1 MSILLY
7 KKWSKKVEILARGLI
22 WVLIEYPKT
31 LPPRA
36 PPKVRARAPK
46 GSPTEVEAGGLSTI
60 SQNIKWYVNSSVF
73 NIEDFKNDLHL
84 LLLHPHI
91 PPPRV
96 PMSLRTGAPKG
107 CPWGGGGEGGWI
119 LFQKISNDISILG
132 FAIMISICFK
142 GTLRTPNPQ
151 RWGIGSPTP
160 KHDPR
165 GGGKLSTISQ
175 NQRYV
180 WVFNIVRN

>member
-1 MSILLY
+1 MSVLGFSILRI
-7 KKWSKKVEILARGLI
+7 SKMTYICFFCTLI
-22 WVLIEYPKT
+22 S
-31 LPPRA
+31 PPQ
-36 PPKVRARAPK
+36 
-46 GSPTEVEAGGLSTI
+46 GT
-60 SQNIKWYVNSSVF
+60 
-73 NIEDFKNDLHL
+73 
-84 LLLHPHI
+84 
-91 PPPRV
+91 
-96 PMSLRTGAPKG
+96 MSLRTGASKG

-180 WVFNIVRN
+180 CEELTNDLHLLLGYPQTLSPTFP